1 MHSDHSEALRADLAI
16 YRLRQDERTSQ
27 LGTLLTDFSP
37 HLKAIYFTIAHRP
50 LPRQV
55 QRT

>member
-1 MHSDHSEALRADLAI
+1 VHSDHSEALRADLAI
-16 YRLRQDERTSQ
+16 YRPRQDERTSQ